1 MRYAGKYKKLSLLLG
16 NHFYGNLSKFFLH
29 LCLKSSLCRQNQH
42 LSHFIRIFLPT
53 LNKQSSWSIRD
64 FRVRSAVTL
73 KCVNNFF
80 FEKCKKLFQSGFFL
94 FFRLGFGHWPTR
106 LDQQSSLN
114 IRNVSFQ
121 KNKFFQGDFFG
132 FSSFEPEISPCCP
145 CIHYYIRNIFRNIR
159 WKIGCFYFCR
169 VIFS

>member
-1 MRYAGKYKKLSLLLG
+1 MFG

-29 LCLKSSLCRQNQH
+29 LCLKSSLCRQNQQ

-53 LNKQSSWSIRD
+53 LNKQSSRSIRD

-73 KCVNNFF
+73 KCANNFF
-80 FEKCKKLFQSGFFL
+80 LEKCKKLFQSGFFL

>member
-42 LSHFIRIFLPT
+42 LSNFIRIFLPT
-53 LNKQSSWSIRD
+53 LNKQSSRSIRD

-80 FEKCKKLFQSGFFL
+80 LEKCKKLFQSGFFL

-121 KNKFFQGDFFG
+121 KNINFFKAG
-132 FSSFEPEISPCCP
+132 FLVFPALGRKLAHVAPVFTTIFETYSEI
-145 CIHYYIRNIFRNIR
+145 
-159 WKIGCFYFCR
+159 
-169 VIFS
+169 